1 MKESQ
6 GSGDGWAAPRAGA
19 SAPASLSFLAC
30 RAGDTPAG
38 ETASR
43 GAECGCGA
51 VSGARTEEFNQSSEP
66 GTAGSGRVSDRG
78 PSAAPCCGDQGLSR
92 LGESSRQ
99 TRAASVSLCISGGR
113 EKPSTPGKAG
123 APLPQGPPIPLPLTP
138 PPGRVGGQLSP
149 PCSHVLQAQ
158 PSRFLGG
165 HTGSEMEREGL
176 NDTHARPRGPTG
188 QTCQVKASRAALP
201 GRLQGRPFLP
211 LAAPGIPAYGCRA
224 PSLPPLSW
232 ALPSVSSVSYKDP
245 LGLGPSCSMSSS
257 SPALTKRDPDSKEGP
272 FLGGL
277 GSRSPPG
284 AAWTPAR
291 LPEEGA
297 TLN

>member
-6 GSGDGWAAPRAGA
+6 GSGDGRAAPRAGA

-30 RAGDTPAG
+30 TPAG
-38 ETASR
+38 QAASR

-51 VSGARTEEFNQSSEP
+51 VSGARTEEFSQSSEP

-78 PSAAPCCGDQGLSR
+78 PSAAPCRGDQVLSR
-92 LGESSRQ
+92 LGDSSRQ
-99 TRAASVSLCISGGR
+99 TRAASVSLCISSGR
-113 EKPSTPGKAG
+113 EKPSTPGNAG
-123 APLPQGPPIPLPLTP
+123 GPLPQGPPIPLPLTP
-138 PPGRVGGQLSP
+138 PPGRVRGQLSP

-176 NDTHARPRGPTG
+176 NDTHACPRGPAG
-188 QTCQVKASRAALP
+188 QTCQVRASRAALP
-201 GRLQGRPFLP
+201 RRLQGRPFLP

-224 PSLPPLSW
+224 LSLPPLSW
-232 ALPSVSSVSYKDP
+232 AFPSVSSVSYKDP

-257 SPALTKRDPDSKEGP
+257 SPALTK
-272 FLGGL
+272 
-277 GSRSPPG
+277 
-284 AAWTPAR
+284 
-291 LPEEGA
+291 
-297 TLN
+297 